1 MATVGSKVHLMNLG
15 MRALAEHYLEV
26 VYMRLNYYRE
36 EVIKYSL
43 AECTGSS
50 SLLRECNL

>member
-15 MRALAEHYLEV
+15 MRALAEHYLDV